1 MIYNFDNYYNCKNLV
16 HVRCKFFKMSKV
28 NHLTIFYPFS
38 SNLNF
43 YNLKKINSNIIQK
56 HYMHVL
62 KWLLIQN
69 VVLIP
74 KVNFK

>member
-1 MIYNFDNYYNCKNLV
+1 
-16 HVRCKFFKMSKV
+16 MSKIS
-28 NHLTIFYPFS
+28 HLTIFYPFS
-38 SNLNF
+38 LNLIF
-43 YNLKKINSNIIQK
+43 YNLETIDSNIIQK